1 MDDNLIQSLKTLA
14 RSTARLATMMRDYS
28 KLKDDVVENA
38 YLMEKKVTAIA
49 VLVDNLLSSELKG
62 SISKWLDSERKEVD
76 RAKDEFKFQFGSRL
90 KDLLKSDG
98 LQVRGQYPLLR
109 FGIYTLKLNFELGE
123 ATLFFGPEVEKIKS
137 KIPLQPGTIH
147 DIVVKSERDL
157 KVDRSELESLGRDL
171 RTAYERCLKRDG
183 SAYGGKV
190 LITDV
195 LKEYVFMKQP
205 KKFTVDARRENFRE
219 YPRAKLSLM
228 LFRLRN
234 IGVVAHG
241 MHLHVATFDATV
253 DRAKTIWVPDNDEGA
268 GTYYE
273 YVSFEHPQD

>member
-14 RSTARLATMMRDYS
+14 RSAARLATMMRDYS

-38 YLMEKKVTAIA
+38 YLMEKKVSAIA

-123 ATLFFGPEVEKIKS
+123 AALFFGPEVEKIKS
-137 KIPLQPGTIH
+137 KIPLQPRIIH

-171 RTAYERCLKRDG
+171 RTAYERCLKHDG

-195 LKEYVFMKQP
+195 LKEYVFMRQP

-234 IGVVAHG
+234 TGVVAHG